1 MREKHRKEH
10 GLLKIQR
17 LLAAERERER
27 KNADRER
34 RERESALEL
43 ISESSLFSAYAHLIL
58 LLHVVAVV
66 ASAAAWIVAAAAV
79 VVVATAAVTAAAV
92 QHIAIVA
99 QSPADMQP
107 CHAPNTSRTT
117 NTTRSSTTAP

>member
-1 MREKHRKEH
+1 M
-10 GLLKIQR
+10 
-17 LLAAERERER
+17 
-27 KNADRER
+27 
-34 RERESALEL
+34 
-43 ISESSLFSAYAHLIL
+43 SSLFSAYAHLIL

-66 ASAAAWIVAAAAV
+66 ASAAAWIVAAACV
-79 VVVATAAVTAAAV
+79 VVVAAAAVTAAAV